1 MINNKKRTFSSNN
14 DNSVPKD
21 KFSEKIETEKKE
33 LKDFQSAVALSLLKY
48 TADLE
53 DEYVE
58 RRLASALLFLTHLSS
73 EITKGFANGDEKL
86 ASNLLADAIIECR
99 RAYPDGKTKLS
110 TFFPVKSKFPRMLSI
125 SSLQSKIPSV
135 KPIPGTSM
143 MWYHSQ
149 SSKDIFSEGGF
160 PQVIFFSLI

>member
-1 MINNKKRTFSSNN
+1 MNNKKNRNLSSNIEDTN
-14 DNSVPKD
+14 LKKGFNNKL
-21 KFSEKIETEKKE
+21 ETEKKD
-33 LKDFQSAVALSLLKY
+33 LKEFQAAVALSLLKY

-73 EITKGFANGDEKL
+73 EITKGLANGDEKI

-110 TFFPVKSKFPRMLSI
+110 T
-125 SSLQSKIPSV
+125 
-135 KPIPGTSM
+135 
-143 MWYHSQ
+143 
-149 SSKDIFSEGGF
+149 IFH
-160 PQVIFFSLI
+160 

>member
-110 TFFPVKSKFPRMLSI
+110 TFF
-125 SSLQSKIPSV
+125 
-135 KPIPGTSM
+135 
-143 MWYHSQ
+143 H
-149 SSKDIFSEGGF
+149 
-160 PQVIFFSLI
+160 

>member
-1 MINNKKRTFSSNN
+1 MNNKKNRNLSSNIEDAN
-14 DNSVPKD
+14 LKKGLNNKL
-21 KFSEKIETEKKE
+21 ETEKKD
-33 LKDFQSAVALSLLKY
+33 LKEFQSAVALSLLKY

-73 EITKGFANGDEKL
+73 EITKGFANGDEKI

-110 TFFPVKSKFPRMLSI
+110 T
-125 SSLQSKIPSV
+125 
-135 KPIPGTSM
+135 
-143 MWYHSQ
+143 
-149 SSKDIFSEGGF
+149 IFH
-160 PQVIFFSLI
+160 